1 MLNIIKVAIAIIFHI
16 HGKCLFYQ
24 MGNFLSTYI
33 IMNKINQLIK
43 VFAIKNPEMIAHVNI
58 LDYDSL
64 LLVFYGPYYE
74 CILH

>member
-1 MLNIIKVAIAIIFHI
+1 
-16 HGKCLFYQ
+16 